1 MSRTPIPSTLRQAVI
16 ERARSRCEYCLYPQT
31 AALLA
36 FEIEHIISEKHG
48 GTSASEN
55 LALACPFCN
64 RYKGTDLGSVDSQ
77 TGLLTPFFNPR
88 KQIWADHFRLDGAE
102 ISALTPEARVTIAI
116 LQMNHPDRITER
128 ARLIPVGAYP

>member
-1 MSRTPIPSTLRQAVI
+1 MSRTSIPLTLRQAVI
-16 ERARSRCEYCLYPQT
+16 ERARNRCEYCLYPQG

-36 FEIEHIISEKHG
+36 FEIEHIICEKHG
-48 GTSASEN
+48 GPSTFEN

-64 RYKGTDLGSVDSQ
+64 RVKGTDLGSVDLQ

-88 KQIWADHFRLDGAE
+88 KQVWTEHFLLDGAE

-116 LQMNHPDRITER
+116 LQLNHPDRITER
-128 ARLIPVGAYP
+128 ARLIPVGHYP